1 MSEQL
6 VERVARLVQSAS
18 RLAEDRV
25 RPQAARWQ
33 AERSMGLDVLREGA
47 QLGLTG
53 MQVPVELGGL
63 GLPFSCK
70 SHVGAALAEADFGF
84 SLSLINTAGVAAT
97 LALSLPPT
105 VAQRWLPQLLSG
117 ERIGCT
123 ALTEAS
129 AGSDFGAI
137 QMLATPHG
145 SGWRLQGEKRWIIN
159 AQVADV
165 MVVYA
170 QTQPGAGPKGIAAFV
185 VDGTRPGFKRSDQ
198 GHTETLAS
206 LGTGGFVLDGYEV
219 QGDEVLAAPGA
230 AFKRAMQSINYARIY
245 VAAMAAAMVRDSLR
259 IALQYGQKRK
269 TFGMY
274 LPMHQSWRWTLTD
287 AFIDL
292 EAAQLMI
299 DRANAAS
306 DSGQALEGVAAQAK
320 VFATRMACKH
330 LGPLQHALGAAGL
343 SPDLALSRH
352 VAAAQVATLVDGS
365 TEMLMERIA
374 MKYASGA

>member
-6 VERVARLVQSAS
+6 IDRVAQCVNSAS
-18 RLAEDRV
+18 KLADERV

-47 QLGLTG
+47 QLGLIG

-63 GLPFSCK
+63 GLPFSSK
-70 SHVGAALAEADFGF
+70 AKVGAALAEADFGF
-84 SLSLINTAGVAAT
+84 ALSLINSAGVAST
-97 LALSLPPT
+97 LSLTLPPA
-105 VAQRWLPQLLSG
+105 VSQRWLPQLLRG

-123 ALTEAS
+123 ALTEPG

-145 SGWRLQGEKRWIIN
+145 SGWRLHGEKRWIIN
-159 AQVADV
+159 AQAADV

-170 QTQPGAGPKGIAAFV
+170 QTQAGSGAKGIAAFV
-185 VDGTRPGFKRSDQ
+185 VDGTRPGFARSDH
-198 GHTETLAS
+198 GRTETVAS

-219 QGDEVLAAPGA
+219 QGDEILSAPGA

-245 VAAMAAAMVRDSLR
+245 VAAMAAALVRDSLR

-274 LPMHQSWRWTLTD
+274 LPMHQSWRWSLTD
-287 AFIDL
+287 ALIDL

-306 DSGQALEGVAAQAK
+306 DDGLALEGVAAQAK

-352 VAAAQVATLVDGS
+352 VAASQVATLVDGS